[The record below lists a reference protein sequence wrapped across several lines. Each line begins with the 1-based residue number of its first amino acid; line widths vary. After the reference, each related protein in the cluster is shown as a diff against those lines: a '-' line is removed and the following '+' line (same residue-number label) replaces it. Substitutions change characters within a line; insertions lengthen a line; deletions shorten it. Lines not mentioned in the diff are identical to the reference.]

1 MPDHLFTSARQQ
13 QPGWKRHL
21 QRGVRAIRIWF
32 RELISAMI
40 EIVILF
46 IATAV
51 LAGILLSFVEA
62 LWYLYLQT
70 PVGMKYTADP
80 SRSSVHLLT
89 QLIQKDLFL
98 LSVDVATAAMAA
110 CLIVS
115 AICQLLALRRYF
127 YEGHGLLNRVI
138 WLALFGAAAAHVLER
153 NSHIDLQLAF
163 GVVIAPC
170 LCLFS
175 SCHNIARR
183 LLPELTPF
191 ALMDLIRRIKNARR
205 HSEDRA
211 MGMPSAS
218 RYATG
223 QTRFCAP
230 PAGSTP
236 LSVKSHRTKAG
247 SPKVTGQKLA

>member
-1 MPDHLFTSARQQ
+1 
-13 QPGWKRHL
+13 
-21 QRGVRAIRIWF
+21 
-32 RELISAMI
+32 MI
-40 EIVILF
+40 EIVVLF
-46 IATAV
+46 AATAV

-70 PVGMKYTADP
+70 HVGMKFTADP

-98 LSVDVATAAMAA
+98 LPVDVATSAIAA

-127 YEGHGLLNRVI
+127 YEGHGLLNRFI
-138 WLALFGAAAAHVLER
+138 WLALFGAAAAYILER
-153 NSHIDLQLAF
+153 NSGVDIKLAF

-170 LCLFS
+170 LCLLS
-175 SCHNIARR
+175 SCQNIAKR

-191 ALMDLIRRIKNARR
+191 ALMDQIRRIKNARR

-211 MGMPSAS
+211 MVMPPAPL
-218 RYATG
+218 YATG
-223 QTRFCAP
+223 QTRFYTP
-230 PAGSTP
+230 PASRTP
-236 LSVKSHRTKAG
+236 LSAKPRRTQAA
-247 SPKVTGQKLA
+247 SPRTTSQKLA